1 MGSEM
6 CIRDS
11 VDLDRID
18 FQTDLQPPLAQFD
31 ADEQDPPPIVA
42 SVRRT
47 ACEQALF
54 YRDERERLV
63 DRYAGEMVV
72 LRDREVVWHG
82 TDQPAF
88 ESHGHFAGGAD
99 PGSASFMKMADPEET
114 EGEAFG
120 VYERLLPGLV
130 A

>member
-1 MGSEM
+1 M
-6 CIRDS
+6 
-11 VDLDRID
+11 
-18 FQTDLQPPLAQFD
+18 
-31 ADEQDPPPIVA
+31 A
-42 SVRRT
+42 SIRRT

-54 YRDERERLV
+54 YRDERERMI
-63 DRYAGEMVV
+63 DRHAGEMVV

-88 ESHGHFAGGAD
+88 ESHAHFAGGAD
-99 PGSASFMKMADPEET
+99 PGSASFMKMVDPEEH